1 MTQVVHSIASTAL
14 LAYHAIYPGP
24 CDKSETKS
32 MLPISRFLSLT
43 FLVHTLE
50 WRNSLALGLV
60 KRVAD
65 DLAVGQVDLAV
76 RLLLER
82 QGVLHPVD
90 VITVGVVFTGVGT
103 TRLLSVGGR
112 GGGLSTANRQYVI

>member
-1 MTQVVHSIASTAL
+1 M
-14 LAYHAIYPGP
+14 
-24 CDKSETKS
+24 
-32 MLPISRFLSLT
+32 
-43 FLVHTLE
+43 
-50 WRNSLALGLV
+50 
-60 KRVAD
+60 AD

-90 VITVGVVFTGVGT
+90 IVTVGVVFTGVGT

-112 GGGLSTANRQYVI
+112 GGGLSTVDRQYVI